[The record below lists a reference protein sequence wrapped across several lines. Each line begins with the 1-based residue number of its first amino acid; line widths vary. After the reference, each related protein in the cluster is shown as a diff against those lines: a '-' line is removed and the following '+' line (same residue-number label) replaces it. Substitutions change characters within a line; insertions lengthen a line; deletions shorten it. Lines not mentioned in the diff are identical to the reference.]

1 MISLTR
7 KTFLRVITVLMLTL
21 LFVTASAYASE
32 SLVVYS
38 PLHEEELLGFSTS
51 FLKKL
56 ELKQSSS
63 A

>member
-38 PLHEEELLGFSTS
+38 PLHEEENCSNSRQVFSRNWN
-51 FLKKL
+51 
-56 ELKQSSS
+56 
-63 A
+63 